1 MSIAPIAAV
10 VFSFAIILVANSL
23 EGGHLSSLLQPT
35 AAMIVFGGTL
45 GATWLTAT
53 NEELKHLLHFL
64 PKVVRPDRTHRG
76 KLVEAMVT
84 AAKVVRRE
92 GMLALEKMLPE
103 VENAFLRRGL
113 QSLADGG
120 SPEDVRRLL
129 ETELEIEHERGVAC
143 GKIFE
148 AAGGYSPTVGIL
160 GAVLGLIHVMR
171 NLADPSMIGSGI
183 AVAFVATVYGVGFAN
198 LLFIPLGARLKKIAG
213 AEAETRTMVL
223 MGLSIIATGAHPRQ
237 VEEILSA
244 YLSPKERPQIDS
256 AGQ

>member
-10 VFSFAIILVANSL
+10 VFSFAIIIVANAL

-45 GATWLTAT
+45 GATWLTCT
-53 NEELKHLLHFL
+53 NEEIKHLMHFL
-64 PKVVRPDRTHRG
+64 PKVVKPDRTNRA
-76 KLVEAMVT
+76 KLVESMVT

-92 GMLALEKMLPE
+92 GMLALEKMMPE

-113 QSLADGG
+113 QSLADGT
-120 SPEDVRRLL
+120 SPEDMRRLL
-129 ETELEIEHERGVAC
+129 ETELEIEEERGIAC
-143 GKIFE
+143 GKVFE
-148 AAGGYSPTVGIL
+148 AAGGYSPTIGIL

-198 LLFIPLGARLKKIAG
+198 LLFIPLGARLKKIAA

-223 MGLSIIATGAHPRQ
+223 TGLSIIATGAHPRHVQ
-237 VEEILSA
+237 EILGA
-244 YLSPKERPQIDS
+244 YLDRKERAQTEAAS
-256 AGQ
+256 Q